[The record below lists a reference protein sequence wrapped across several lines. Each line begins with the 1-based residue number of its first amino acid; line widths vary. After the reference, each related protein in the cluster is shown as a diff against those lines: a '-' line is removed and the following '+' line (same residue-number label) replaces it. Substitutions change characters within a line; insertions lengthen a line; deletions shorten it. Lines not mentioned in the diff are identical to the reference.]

1 MKEFSPNV
9 DTSATNEVDI
19 SEDPTPEVEK
29 VNEETTLKKKEIDT
43 YFQDKIEVPESENYG
58 FSFRKLWAFTGPG
71 FLMSIAYLDPGNIES
86 DLQSGVV
93 ANFRLLWVLMW
104 ATVLGLLMQRLAARL
119 GTVTGL
125 HLAEVCQR
133 MFPPVPRYLL
143 WIMVEIAIIGSDM
156 QEVIG
161 TAIAFYLL
169 SNGRIPLYAG
179 VLITIADTFTFLL
192 LDKYGLRK
200 LEAFFAFLISV
211 MAITFGYE
219 YITASPSQASVVE
232 GLFVPS
238 CTGCTKAVLL
248 QAVGIVGAVIMPHN
262 LYLHSALVKSRSI
275 DRTSKEKVKEAN
287 KYYFIESAIALFV
300 SLIINIFVV
309 SVFAEGLYGKTN
321 QEVHDLCVERGI
333 NQTQFEPNNKTIDA
347 DLYAGGIFLGCR
359 YGYAPLYIW
368 AIGILAAGQSS
379 TMTGTY
385 SGQFVM
391 EGFLNLKWKRWMRVL
406 LTRTIAIFPTL
417 FIAIY
422 KGIDDLTGMN
432 DLLNALMSLQLP
444 FALIPTLIFTSSKN
458 VMGDFQ
464 NGVISKIIV
473 SLLGVVVI
481 GINLY
486 FVDQFVQEKLP
497 DHWAVYLGL
506 AILMLFYM
514 CFIVYLVI
522 CLMFVFGLTR
532 IAYFPIIGKYII
544 QPYDMHVPSVTSLP
558 ELYKSTDNREISS
571 LKVEHGYAN
580 VQ

>member
-1 MKEFSPNV
+1 MDNPGDSSTKIRNRRYDIDDPELQIERASEGTSLQQKNV
-9 DTSATNEVDI
+9 
-19 SEDPTPEVEK
+19 
-29 VNEETTLKKKEIDT
+29 DT
-43 YFQDKIEVPESENYG
+43 YFQDIIKIPESQNYN

-86 DLQSGVV
+86 DLQSG
-93 ANFRLLWVLMW
+93 ATASFKLLWVLLW
-104 ATVLGLLMQRLAARL
+104 ATILGLMMQRLAARL

-169 SNGRIPLYAG
+169 SGGRIPLYAG

-200 LEAFFAFLISV
+200 LEAFFAFLIAV

-219 YITASPSQASVVE
+219 YIVASPSQSSVVE
-232 GLFVPS
+232 GLFLPYCS
-238 CTGCTKAVLL
+238 HCDSKALL

-262 LYLHSALVKSRSI
+262 LYLHSALVKSREI

-287 KYYFIESAIALFV
+287 KYFFIESAIALFI

-309 SVFAEGLYGKTN
+309 AVFAEGLYGQTN
-321 QEVHDLCVERGI
+321 EDVYDLCVKR
-333 NQTQFEPNNKTIDA
+333 NMTQDQYEPNNKTVEA
-347 DLYAGGIFLGCR
+347 DLYGAGIFLGCR
-359 YGYAPLYIW
+359 YGYAPMYIW

-391 EGFLNLKWKRWMRVL
+391 EGFLNLKWPRWMRVL

-417 FIAIY
+417 FIAIF
-422 KGIDDLTGMN
+422 KGIKDLTGMN
-432 DLLNALMSLQLP
+432 DLLNALMSLMLP
-444 FALIPTLIFTSSKN
+444 FALIPTLIFTSSRN

-464 NGVISKIIV
+464 NGYISKIII

-486 FVDQFVQEKLP
+486 FVDQFTRDNLP
-497 DHWAVYLGL
+497 NHWAVYLGL
-506 AILMLFYM
+506 AILIIFYVTFLIYLILCLLFVM
-514 CFIVYLVI
+514 GVHQIADIPVISRFII
-522 CLMFVFGLTR
+522 H
-532 IAYFPIIGKYII
+532 
-544 QPYDMHVPSVTSLP
+544 PYDLQVSTTESST
-558 ELYKSTDNREISS
+558 EIYKSIESSEISVMS
-571 LKVEHGYAN
+571 LESKRAEI
-580 VQ
+580 Q